1 MANGRGHPVGSR
13 RRGMVFPD
21 FDAVV
26 DFACRNLTRPDG
38 SVLSRDEAREQ
49 IRVLQDSGQIE
60 VVSAHGS
67 AGVVLRMP
75 SRVVG

>member
-1 MANGRGHPVGSR
+1 MSGRALGCR

-26 DFACRNLTRPDG
+26 DFACRNLSRPDG
-38 SVLSRDEAREQ
+38 SALTRDEAREQ
-49 IRVLQDSGQIE
+49 IRVLRESGQIE

-67 AGVVLRMP
+67 DGVVLRMP
-75 SRVVG
+75 ARVVGCVQ